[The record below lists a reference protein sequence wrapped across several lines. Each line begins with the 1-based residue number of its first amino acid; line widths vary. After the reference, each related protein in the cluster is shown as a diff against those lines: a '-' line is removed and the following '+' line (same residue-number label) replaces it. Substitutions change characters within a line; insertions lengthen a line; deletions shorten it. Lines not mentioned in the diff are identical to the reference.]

1 MCAYKEKDH
10 MHASSSERE
19 PRLLPTASTALGAI
33 AKVPADVLK
42 HEGRRHQALACGSSL
57 VASHKVDLNVTSRP
71 HPPPPLDATVSCLP
85 LPPSPLFSTESVPAC
100 ARPRTHIE
108 KRTNYVRKLRIL

>member
-1 MCAYKEKDH
+1 
-10 MHASSSERE
+10 MHASSSEREE

-33 AKVPADVLK
+33 AKVLADVLK

-71 HPPPPLDATVSCLP
+71 HPAHHLP
-85 LPPSPLFSTESVPAC
+85 RRHRQLPAPPSLPTF
-100 ARPRTHIE
+100 
-108 KRTNYVRKLRIL
+108 

>member
-1 MCAYKEKDH
+1 

-19 PRLLPTASTALGAI
+19 LRLLPTASTALGAI
-33 AKVPADVLK
+33 AKVLADVLK

-71 HPPPPLDATVSCLP
+71 HPAHHLPPSSLDATVSCLP
-85 LPPSPLFSTESVPAC
+85 LPPSPLFSTEAPSHVRGREHIYRETHELC
-100 ARPRTHIE
+100 AQT
-108 KRTNYVRKLRIL
+108 YRIL